1 MKTTI
6 HNTMNTIQWTISQNN
21 ENNIQIIG
29 STIWFAIEQW
39 ETITNNKENNINNI
53 VWSKTILD
61 NILTIL
67 FTMKTINR
75 AAAENRAAAAAA
87 AARCFGLLFWL
98 YFCLQTSVFICPA
111 GRSLR
116 SARARVGPR
125 TAPGR
130 RRPPP
135 CQAARK
141 GDGGG
146 SWWRECLKHVGT
158 FSTLSWS
165 AAKCTV

>member
-1 MKTTI
+1 
-6 HNTMNTIQWTISQNN
+6 
-21 ENNIQIIG
+21 
-29 STIWFAIEQW
+29 
-39 ETITNNKENNINNI
+39 
-53 VWSKTILD
+53 
-61 NILTIL
+61 
-67 FTMKTINR
+67 MKTINR

-116 SARARVGPR
+116 RARARVGPR

-146 SWWRECLKHVGT
+146 WDGDGRDGKGGLGERDGDGDGRDGEGEGG
-158 FSTLSWS
+158 
-165 AAKCTV
+165 